1 MKNNEFKV
9 TKSNDV
15 TVYTLESVTAGSI
28 SSGSGA
34 SISKP
39 IGVVR
44 KRGDNLINQEAQ
56 DKEAPKPRNFVAKN
70 AKMGGA
76 GQHKDKKKE
85 MKQGVAKHKKPYMEE
100 MDDLKSQFLS
110 MLKDKGIKHRVQGS
124 PEQERQ
130 RTKDMIAQR
139 GDPSKPSAPSTSS
152 AYRDGFQDGLR
163 GHRNPRASNI
173 HGPMTN
179 DYDSGYHA
187 GVMKREKGVAE
198 GDDRTVAN
206 IKNYER
212 ELAKYKKFNANGAHD
227 VKIKNL
233 EKIIANLKSKQGVA
247 EGPND
252 GTDDNFNIDDIK
264 RLEKIRDLETLKAQ
278 AKELIKGKPVRR
290 MKPEKISFFY
300 NRIDDLKNPVAVI
313 KMMYDLMLA
322 GEGQKVIGSRYTMS
336 PNSYRARFGESP
348 MEEGWGMGGYATAV
362 ASQIQP
368 GKGVDKEMPEGDE
381 YNEYDDEVDMVENN
395 LHTIIRACKDLADVL
410 IAGENMPEWVEEK
423 ISMAKQNMVTVAE
436 YIQSQHE
443 QGHVYKEAGHPDEKE
458 DKELIRKM
466 VKRAALKQETNDP
479 YMAELHARLAEKIP
493 KNAPVKAYIDDF
505 AKAAKT
511 PNAKGHHQ
519 FKNKS
524 PEKVRQMAIA
534 ASYGAKN
541 PSKKK

>member
-1 MKNNEFKV
+1 M
-9 TKSNDV
+9 
-15 TVYTLESVTAGSI
+15 
-28 SSGSGA
+28 
-34 SISKP
+34 
-39 IGVVR
+39 
-44 KRGDNLINQEAQ
+44 
-56 DKEAPKPRNFVAKN
+56 
-70 AKMGGA
+70 
-76 GQHKDKKKE
+76 
-85 MKQGVAKHKKPYMEE
+85 
-100 MDDLKSQFLS
+100 
-110 MLKDKGIKHRVQGS
+110 
-124 PEQERQ
+124 
-130 RTKDMIAQR
+130 
-139 GDPSKPSAPSTSS
+139 
-152 AYRDGFQDGLR
+152 R
-163 GHRNPRASNI
+163 GHRNPRASSI

-198 GDDRTVAN
+198 DQISELSVGPKIRAYAGRSEYASDADHYGDDEETEKHSDKADKIMAN
-206 IKNYER
+206 IRRKHGDKAAQHADR
-212 ELAKYKKFNANGAHD
+212 AATSR
-227 VKIKNL
+227 
-233 EKIIANLKSKQGVA
+233 IAGRYHMPS
-247 EGPND
+247 
-252 GTDDNFNIDDIK
+252 
-264 RLEKIRDLETLKAQ
+264 
-278 AKELIKGKPVRR
+278 
-290 MKPEKISFFY
+290 MK
-300 NRIDDLKNPVAVI
+300 
-313 KMMYDLMLA
+313 
-322 GEGQKVIGSRYTMS
+322 
-336 PNSYRARFGESP
+336 
-348 MEEGWGMGGYATAV
+348 EGWGMGGYATAIG
-362 ASQIQP
+362 SEIQP

-541 PSKKK
+541 PSKKKK

>member
-1 MKNNEFKV
+1 
-9 TKSNDV
+9 
-15 TVYTLESVTAGSI
+15 
-28 SSGSGA
+28 
-34 SISKP
+34 
-39 IGVVR
+39 
-44 KRGDNLINQEAQ
+44 
-56 DKEAPKPRNFVAKN
+56 
-70 AKMGGA
+70 
-76 GQHKDKKKE
+76 
-85 MKQGVAKHKKPYMEE
+85 MEE

-139 GDPSKPSAPSTSS
+139 DTPSKPSAPSTSS

-173 HGPMTN
+173 HGPMSN

-187 GVMKREKGVAE
+187 GAMKKEKGVAE
-198 GDDRTVAN
+198 SEKKGLYYYVNKRKKAGTSRDASSPKAPTAQAWKDAAKTAKKEGIAEDSGKRCMQCGMKDCKCPGDSCKCKPIAGWIPGKGFKKAIEEAAN
-206 IKNYER
+206 AAQQAAIAIAIKKKKSAAEAFNPNSVDAKHAADVKAHHRAELKKKADAGDENAKAR
-212 ELAKYKKFNANGAHD
+212 LAKAKKNDTDRRAEFDFNMNR
-227 VKIKNL
+227 
-233 EKIIANLKSKQGVA
+233 EGV
-247 EGPND
+247 
-252 GTDDNFNIDDIK
+252 
-264 RLEKIRDLETLKAQ
+264 
-278 AKELIKGKPVRR
+278 
-290 MKPEKISFFY
+290 
-300 NRIDDLKNPVAVI
+300 
-313 KMMYDLMLA
+313 
-322 GEGQKVIGSRYTMS
+322 
-336 PNSYRARFGESP
+336 
-348 MEEGWGMGGYATAV
+348 EEGYGMGGYATAV
-362 ASQIQP
+362 ASQIRP

-443 QGHVYKEAGHPDEKE
+443 QGHIYKEAGHPDEKE